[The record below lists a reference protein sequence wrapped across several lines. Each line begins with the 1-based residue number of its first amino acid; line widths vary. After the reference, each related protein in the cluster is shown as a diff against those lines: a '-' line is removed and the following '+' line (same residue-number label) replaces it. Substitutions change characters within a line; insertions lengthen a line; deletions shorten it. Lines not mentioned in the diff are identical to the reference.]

1 MRKKKGG
8 LAIVVTPIRPAV
20 AVNIGIGAD
29 PNPITACNELIDLAT
44 RLVDSSASYRVA
56 FSLHCAL
63 SAFSVA

>member
-29 PNPITACNELIDLAT
+29 PNPVTACNELIDWTT
-44 RLVDSSASYRVA
+44 RLVDSCLATG
-56 FSLHCAL
+56 
-63 SAFSVA
+63 